1 MGRVAV
7 IGNAGG
13 GKSTLCR
20 KLSLAKGIPLYSI
33 DHIQWKPGWVQASP
47 TEIKRKQ
54 DEILSSQRKWIIDGW
69 GGWDD
74 IKTRFAAA
82 DTIIFVD
89 FPLWVHYWW
98 AFKRQFSSMF
108 VKNTDFPEGCPLWP
122 KTWELFKLMWT
133 IDRDIRPHL
142 SQLIHSFSEGRLV
155 IYLRSPGELR
165 RFVREHCAIP

>member
-20 KLSLAKGIPLYSI
+20 RLSLAKGIPLFSI
-33 DHIQWKPGWVQASP
+33 DKIQWKAGWVRASSH
-47 TEIKRKQ
+47 EIRQKH
-54 DEILSSQRKWIIDGW
+54 DEILSSNRRWIIDGW

-74 IKTRFAAA
+74 MKIRFAAA

-89 FPLWVHYWW
+89 FPLWMHYWW
-98 AFKRQFSSMF
+98 ASKRQISSLF
-108 VKNTDFPEGCPLWP
+108 IENSDFPEGCLLWP

-133 IDRDIRPHL
+133 IHRDIRPQL
-142 SQLIHSFSEGRLV
+142 SQLIASFSEGRQ
-155 IYLRSPGELR
+155 IIRLRSPKEMR
-165 RFVREHCAIP
+165 RFVREHCSDS